1 MKINFKKN
9 FVDSFG
15 CPITEVKNGLIT
27 AQEIWRFLASTLFN
41 LSSLN
46 KEPLSKDNKYMAYCL
61 SKRIAENPEVVEC
74 TTEEASFIKDVCA
87 EMLNS
92 GAYGQVVDLI
102 ENNVEP

>member
-15 CPITEVKNGLIT
+15 CPITELKDGKRT
-27 AQEIWRFLASTLFN
+27 TKEIWRFLAATLFS
-41 LSSLN
+41 LSSLG
-46 KEPLSKDNKYMAYCL
+46 KEPLSKEKKYTAYLL
-61 SKRIAENPEVVEC
+61 SKRIAENPEAVEC
-74 TTEEASFIKDVCA
+74 TTEEASFLKDVCS
-87 EMLNS
+87 EMLNA

>member
-1 MKINFKKN
+1 MIVNFKKN

-15 CPITEVKNGLIT
+15 CPITEVKNGVIT
-27 AQEIWRFLASTLFN
+27 AQEIRRFLAATLFS

-46 KEPLSKDNKYMAYCL
+46 KEPLSKDNKYMAYSL
-61 SKRIAENPEVVEC
+61 SKRIAENPVAVEC

-87 EMLNS
+87 EKLNA

-102 ENNVEP
+102 ENNVKP

>member
-15 CPITEVKNGLIT
+15 SPITELKDGKRT
-27 AQEIWRFLASTLFN
+27 TQEIWRFLAATLFS
-41 LSSLN
+41 LSSLG
-46 KEPLSKDNKYMAYCL
+46 KEPLSKEKKYTAYLL
-61 SKRIAENPEVVEC
+61 SKRIAENPEAVEC
-74 TTEEASFIKDVCA
+74 TTEEASFLKDVCS
-87 EMLNS
+87 EMLNA

>member
-15 CPITEVKNGLIT
+15 CPITELKDGKRT
-27 AQEIWRFLASTLFN
+27 TQEIWRFLAATLFS
-41 LSSLN
+41 LSSLG
-46 KEPLSKDNKYMAYCL
+46 KEPLSKEKKYTAYLL
-61 SKRIAENPEVVEC
+61 SKRIAENPEAVDC
-74 TTEEASFIKDVCA
+74 TTEEASFLKEVCC
-87 EMLNS
+87 EMLNA